1 MNANTPRLIFPED
14 PTDQSGFASADADRA
29 LRGYAEPVVRE
40 LLQNC
45 LDARENG
52 QRVDV
57 SISIRRVPISQI
69 PDLSGY
75 KRAFENVVRNRKE
88 GERFSE
94 TDNTVANRIEDV
106 LGAKDGKMWVLV
118 CRDDGQGLTDDTM
131 SRLLSEGNTTKTD
144 HGAGSVGLGHL
155 TAFGA
160 SDLRYVIY
168 GSRGPEGPIVSGRCL
183 LAAHLPRGEQ
193 KTRSHKG
200 TLAIGDNPNK
210 IGMFDS
216 PFQYVSQPPTL
227 VKPDIDRITE
237 TGTAK
242 TGTVVAIL
250 GFNHFGEPPESDE
263 ALNWIARTATAHF
276 APAICDGRM
285 AVDVKGGK
293 EIITLDS
300 PNSVGKALSKDGY
313 IVRSERWRFPEGMA
327 HRAWRTLNQ
336 GKQLS
341 SKTATILFRKL
352 DDTDRGRTR
361 VNFFREGMW
370 ITNSHYPTGHFADR
384 ERFDAVVLAD
394 PENGRRFSELVR
406 RSEGAEH
413 YDINLSNLPKEDK
426 EELKGMLDE
435 ILNILLA
442 EAESV
447 TGDSW
452 RPTGFAA
459 YGEGKEKRR
468 PRPLPPRPPV
478 WTPGEGEG
486 ETPGLEPGD
495 PEPEPEPGPAPG
507 PGPEPRPIIPTEEDT
522 TARPGK
528 SVSVP
533 FAFGELVLGDSRD
546 DNIRAI
552 QVELGQHKEEVLG
565 VRVIRATGGDETCD
579 SSPRPEFCRISPGS
593 PGLKKMGPFEVLV
606 PTDLHRFQ
614 IEMTVPVER
623 GRGPLALDIV
633 KRRP

>member
-1 MNANTPRLIFPED
+1 MTANAPRLIFPKD

-57 SISIRRVPISQI
+57 SVSIRRVPISKI

-75 KRAFENVVRNRKE
+75 RRAFDDVVRNRKE
-88 GERFSE
+88 GGRFSE

-131 SRLLSEGNTTKTD
+131 SRLLSEGNTTKND

-183 LAAHLPRGEQ
+183 LAAHQPRGEDE
-193 KTRSHKG
+193 TRSHKG
-200 TLAIGDNPNK
+200 TLAIGKNPNK
-210 IGMFDS
+210 TGMFDS
-216 PFQYVSQPPTL
+216 PFQYASQPPPL

-250 GFNHFGEPPESDE
+250 GFNHFGESDKSNK
-263 ALNWIARTATAHF
+263 ALNYIARTAAAHF

-285 AVDVKGGK
+285 AVEVTDGK
-293 EIITLDS
+293 KSISLNT
-300 PNSVGKALSKDGY
+300 PHSVGKALSRDG
-313 IVRSERWRFPEGMA
+313 IINRSERWRFPEGMA
-327 HRAWRTLNQ
+327 HRAWRTLHQ

-341 SKTATILFRKL
+341 SETATILFRKL
-352 DDTDRGRTR
+352 DDTDWGRTR

-370 ITNSHYPTGHFADR
+370 ITNNHYPTRPFADR

-413 YDINLSNLPKEDK
+413 YDINLRNLPKGDK
-426 EELKGMLDE
+426 KELKGMLDE
-435 ILNILLA
+435 ILEILLA

-459 YGEGKEKRR
+459 FGGGIERR
-468 PRPLPPRPPV
+468 PRPVPLRGYVPIGGTVPPEPQPPRPQP
-478 WTPGEGEG
+478 
-486 ETPGLEPGD
+486 
-495 PEPEPEPGPAPG
+495 PEPDP
-507 PGPEPRPIIPTEEDT
+507 PEPRPP
-522 TARPGK
+522 APLPGK
-528 SVSVP
+528 PADVP
-533 FAFGELVLGDSRD
+533 FAFVEVVLDEHRD
-546 DNIRAI
+546 NQIHAI
-552 QVELGQHKEEVLG
+552 QVELGPHKEGTLG

-579 SSPRPEFCRISPGS
+579 IMTRPEFCRISPGS
-593 PGLKKMGPFEVLV
+593 SNSSGLTESGPFEVLI
-606 PTDLHRFQ
+606 PIDLHRFQ
-614 IEMTVPVER
+614 IEMTTPVER

-633 KRRP
+633 KRQP

>member
-1 MNANTPRLIFPED
+1 MTANAPRLIFPED

-57 SISIRRVPISQI
+57 SISISRVPISQI
-69 PDLSGY
+69 PDLRGY
-75 KRAFENVVRNRKE
+75 SRAFDDVVRNRKE
-88 GERFSE
+88 GGRFSE

-106 LGAKDGKMWVLV
+106 LGDKDGEMWVLV

-168 GSRGPEGPIVSGRCL
+168 GSRGREGPIVSGRCL
-183 LAAHLPRGEQ
+183 LAAHQPRGANE
-193 KTRSHKG
+193 TRSHKG
-200 TLAIGDNPNK
+200 TLALGKNLNK

-216 PFQYVSQPPTL
+216 PFQYASQPPPL
-227 VKPDIDRITE
+227 VKPDIDRITD

-250 GFNHFGEPPESDE
+250 GFNHFGEPAKTGK
-263 ALNWIARTATAHF
+263 ALRYISRTAAAHF

-285 AVDVKGGK
+285 AVEVKDEK
-293 EIITLDS
+293 KSITLDS
-300 PNSVGKALSKDGY
+300 PHSVGKALSKDGN

-336 GKQLS
+336 GEELS
-341 SKTATILFRKL
+341 SETATILFRKL
-352 DDTDRGRTR
+352 DDTDWGRTR

-370 ITNSHYPTGHFADR
+370 ITNNHYPTGPFADR

-413 YDINLSNLPKEDK
+413 YDINLRNLPDGERK
-426 EELKGMLDE
+426 ELKGMLDE
-435 ILNILLA
+435 ILETLLA
-442 EAESV
+442 KAESV

-459 YGEGKEKRR
+459 FGGSKERRR

-478 WTPGEGEG
+478 WTPGDGEG
-486 ETPGLEPGD
+486 ETPELEPGET
-495 PEPEPEPGPAPG
+495 EPDPG
-507 PGPEPRPIIPTEEDT
+507 PGPGPGPVPRPNVPTEEDT

-528 SVSVP
+528 SVSIP

-546 DNIRAI
+546 DSIRAI
-552 QVELGQHKEEVLG
+552 QVELGQHQEGVLG

-579 SSPRPEFCRISPGS
+579 SSPRPEFCLISPGS
-593 PGLKKMGPFEVLV
+593 PDLKEMGPFEVLV
-606 PTDLHRFQ
+606 PTELRRFQ

-633 KRRP
+633 KRRS

>member
-1 MNANTPRLIFPED
+1 MTANSRLIFPED

-57 SISIRRVPISQI
+57 SISISRVPISQI

-75 KRAFENVVRNRKE
+75 RRAFDDVVRNRKE
-88 GERFSE
+88 GGRFSE

-183 LAAHLPRGEQ
+183 LAAHQPRGENE
-193 KTRSHKG
+193 TRSHKG
-200 TLAIGDNPNK
+200 TLALGKNPNK

-216 PFQYVSQPPTL
+216 PFQYASQPPPL

-250 GFNHFGEPPESDE
+250 GFNHFGESAKSDE
-263 ALNWIARTATAHF
+263 ALRFITRTAAAHF

-285 AVDVKGGK
+285 AVKVKDEK
-293 EIITLDS
+293 KSITLDS
-300 PNSVGKALSKDGY
+300 PHSVGKALSKDGN

-336 GKQLS
+336 GEKLS
-341 SKTATILFRKL
+341 SETATILFRKL
-352 DDTDRGRTR
+352 DDADWGRTR

-370 ITNSHYPTGHFADR
+370 ITNNHYHTGPFADR

-413 YDINLSNLPKEDK
+413 YDINLRNLPEKERK
-426 EELKGMLDE
+426 ELKGMLDE
-435 ILNILLA
+435 ILDILLTK
-442 EAESV
+442 AESI
-447 TGDSW
+447 TKDIW

-459 YGEGKEKRR
+459 FGEGKERRR

-478 WTPGEGEG
+478 WTPGDGEG
-486 ETPGLEPGD
+486 ETPILEPGTT
-495 PEPEPEPGPAPG
+495 EPEPGPEPG
-507 PGPEPRPIIPTEEDT
+507 PGPVPRPIIPTEEDT

-528 SVSVP
+528 SVSIP
-533 FAFGELVLGDSRD
+533 FAFGELVLGDNRD
-546 DNIRAI
+546 DKIRAI
-552 QVELGQHKEEVLG
+552 QVELGQHQEGVLG

-593 PGLKKMGPFEVLV
+593 PNLKEMGPFEVLV
-606 PTDLHRFQ
+606 PTELRRFQ

>member
-1 MNANTPRLIFPED
+1 MTAHIPQLIFPPD

-75 KRAFENVVRNRKE
+75 KRAFEDVVRNRKE
-88 GERFSE
+88 AGRFSE

-106 LGAKDGKMWVLV
+106 LGDKDGEMWVLV

-183 LAAHLPRGEQ
+183 LAAHLPRGKQ

-216 PFQYVSQPPTL
+216 PFQYVSQPPAL

-250 GFNHFGEPPESDE
+250 GFNHFGESPETGD
-263 ALNWIARTATAHF
+263 ALRYIARTAAAHF
-276 APAICDGRM
+276 SPAICDGRM
-285 AVDVKGGK
+285 AVEVTDGK
-293 EIITLDS
+293 RSTKLNS
-300 PNSVGKALSKDGY
+300 PDSVGKALSKDGY

-341 SKTATILFRKL
+341 SETATILFRKL

-370 ITNSHYPTGHFADR
+370 ITNSHYHTGPFADR

-413 YDINLSNLPKEDK
+413 YDINLRNLPKEDGK
-426 EELKGMLDE
+426 ELKGMLDE
-435 ILNILLA
+435 ILNILLK

-447 TGDSW
+447 TGASW
-452 RPTGFAA
+452 RPPGFASF
-459 YGEGKEKRR
+459 GKGKERR
-468 PRPLPPRPPV
+468 PRALPLRGYVPTGGTVPPGPIPPG
-478 WTPGEGEG
+478 PQ
-486 ETPGLEPGD
+486 P
-495 PEPEPEPGPAPG
+495 PEPPGPIP
-507 PGPEPRPIIPTEEDT
+507 PEPRPP
-522 TARPGK
+522 APLPGK
-528 SVSVP
+528 PADVP
-533 FAFGELVLGDSRD
+533 FAFVELALDKQRD
-546 DNIRAI
+546 NTIHAI
-552 QVELGQHKEEVLG
+552 QVELGPHKEGALG

-579 SSPRPEFCRISPGS
+579 IVTRPEFCRISPGS
-593 PGLKKMGPFEVLV
+593 SDSSGLKESGPFEVLV
-606 PTDLHRFQ
+606 PTKLRRFQ
-614 IEMTVPVER
+614 IEMTTPVER

-633 KRRP
+633 KRQS